1 MNNSRFILSEAPDAL
16 DGVLEWLNEDIEREE
31 ENSRLSYMVEEHIRL
46 LVMEIANRRKLVD
59 KD

>member
-31 ENSRLSYMVEEHIRL
+31 ENSRLSYMVEEHIRP